1 MINLFIDDKKLVKIL
16 NNINSGVYALDNK
29 RNILFWNKKAED
41 ITGFYSDEVIGKS
54 CKDNILEHINEAGRN
69 LCHHGC
75 PVSSTLAD
83 GRERETQ
90 VFLHHKEGHRIPVSV
105 KVFPV
110 YDDGNMIEG
119 AIEIFDDLREKE
131 KFLEEIKK
139 YKEIAYM
146 DSGTGIPNKKYLE
159 DNLTRIINESQK
171 FNYGTGI
178 LLIEVQNI
186 PKIND
191 EHGIETGDRVIKM
204 IAKNLNANTRNS
216 DLTGRLEGNKFLS
229 IVRFVEKDQ
238 LKMIAE
244 KYINT
249 ANACFIMK
257 DDKKISTEI
266 KIIGTLVRENDDNQ
280 TVKKRLF
287 ENRKKVTDTFRII

>member
-1 MINLFIDDKKLVKIL
+1 MKIL
-16 NNINSGVYALDNK
+16 NNISSGVYALDNR

-41 ITGFYSDEVIGKS
+41 ITGFNSDEVIGKS
-54 CKDNILEHINEAGRN
+54 CKDNILEHINKAGRN
-69 LCHHGC
+69 LCLHGC

-110 YDDGNMIEG
+110 YDDDNMIEG

-139 YKEIAYM
+139 YKEMAYM
-146 DSGTGIPNKKYLE
+146 DSVTGIPNKKYLE

-204 IAKNLNANTRNS
+204 IAMNLHANTRNS

-238 LKMIAE
+238 LKIIAE

-266 KIIGTLVRENDDNQ
+266 KIIGTLIRENDDNQ

-287 ENRKKVTDTFRII
+287 ENRKNATDTFRII

>member
-16 NNINSGVYALDNK
+16 NNISSGVYALDNR

-41 ITGFYSDEVIGKS
+41 ITGFNSDEVIGKS
-54 CKDNILEHINEAGRN
+54 CKDNILEHINKAGRN
-69 LCHHGC
+69 LCLHGC

-110 YDDGNMIEG
+110 YDDDNMIEG

-139 YKEIAYM
+139 YKEMAYM
-146 DSGTGIPNKKYLE
+146 DSVTGIPNKKYLE

-204 IAKNLNANTRNS
+204 IAMNLHANTRNS

-238 LKMIAE
+238 LKIIAE

-266 KIIGTLVRENDDNQ
+266 KIIGTLIRENDDNQ

-287 ENRKKVTDTFRII
+287 ENRKNATDTFRII